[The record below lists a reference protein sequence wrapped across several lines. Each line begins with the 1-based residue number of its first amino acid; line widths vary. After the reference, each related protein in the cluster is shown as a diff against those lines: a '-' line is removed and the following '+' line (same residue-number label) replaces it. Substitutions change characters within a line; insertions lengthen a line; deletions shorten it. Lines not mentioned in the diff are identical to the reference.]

1 MGSAIQNRRVVD
13 TECPVC
19 GHCEFTAIYQGLLK
33 CGECNFITAEIASDG
48 DDLKALYGES
58 YFVGDEYADYVGD
71 KTAIQRN
78 LRRWLKIVRRY
89 VSGGSL
95 VEVGSAYG
103 FFLELARVHYEAT
116 GYDLSEDAVR
126 YATEVLGVTARSA
139 DFLTD
144 KPVKDGSV
152 DAVAMWDVAEH
163 LDAPGKFVER
173 ASELLRPGGH
183 LFITTGDIEAWLPRR
198 QGPRWRLIH
207 PPTHL
212 QYFSKETMTRMLEGK
227 GFEVVAV
234 SHPGYWRSVKQ
245 ILHGL
250 FVFGRQ
256 DGPSAA
262 YRVLSKVLPG
272 RLNVYI
278 NTFDIMFVVARKRTS

>member
-1 MGSAIQNRRVVD
+1 MGSSILDRRVVEI
-13 TECPVC
+13 ECQVC

-33 CGECNFITAEIASDG
+33 CDECSFVTAEIASDG

-58 YFVGDEYADYVGD
+58 YFVGDEYADYLGD

-89 VSGGSL
+89 VSEGSL
-95 VEVGSAYG
+95 VEIGSAYG
-103 FFLELARVHYEAT
+103 FFLELAQVHYEAI
-116 GYDLSEDAVR
+116 GYDLSDDAVH
-126 YATEVLGVTARSA
+126 YATEVLGLTARSV

-144 KPVKDGSV
+144 RFVKDGSV
-152 DAVAMWDVAEH
+152 DAIAMWDVVEH
-163 LDAPGKFVER
+163 LDAPGIFVER
-173 ASELLRPGGH
+173 SSELLRPGGH
-183 LFITTGDIEAWLPRR
+183 LFITTGDIGAWLPRR
-198 QGPRWRLIH
+198 QGSKWRLIH

-212 QYFSKETMTRMLEGK
+212 QYFSKETMTRMLEDK
-227 GFEVVAV
+227 GFEVGTV
-234 SHPGYWRSVKQ
+234 SHPGYWRSIKQ

-256 DGPSAA
+256 HSPSAT
-262 YRVLSKVLPG
+262 YNVLSKVLPD